1 MMKIK
6 KGDTV
11 KVIAGSSKGKEA
23 KVLSVDTDKKKVVV
37 EGVNVVTKH
46 SKPSAGNPNGG
57 IITKEAPI
65 DASNVMLVDPKT
77 GKPTRVGY
85 RINEDG
91 SKSRIAK
98 RSGEVIDTVSKAK
111 KGE

>member
-23 KVLSVDTDKKKVVV
+23 KVISVDHKNNKVVV
-37 EGVNVVTKH
+37 EGVNVITKH
-46 SKPSAGNPNGG
+46 AKPSASNPNGG

-65 DASNVMLVDPKT
+65 DASNVMLVDG
-77 GKPTRVGY
+77 GKATRVGFKVTTDDNGKVVKKE
-85 RINEDG
+85 RF
-91 SKSRIAK
+91 
-98 RSGEVIDTVSKAK
+98 AK
-111 KGE
+111 KTGNVIK

>member
-6 KGDTV
+6 KGDTD

-23 KVLSVDTDKKKVVV
+23 KVISVDVEKNKVVV

-46 SKPSAGNPNGG
+46 TKPSAGNPNGG

-65 DASNVMLVDPKT
+65 DASNVMLVDG
-77 GKPTRVGY
+77 GKATRVGFKVTTDDNGKVVKKE
-85 RINEDG
+85 RF
-91 SKSRIAK
+91 
-98 RSGEVIDTVSKAK
+98 AK
-111 KGE
+111 KTGNVIK

>member
-23 KVLSVDTDKKKVVV
+23 KVISVDVEKNKVVV

-65 DASNVMLVDPKT
+65 DISNVMLVEG
-77 GKPTRVGY
+77 GKATRVGFKVTKDENGKVVKKE
-85 RINEDG
+85 RF
-91 SKSRIAK
+91 
-98 RSGEVIDTVSKAK
+98 AK
-111 KGE
+111 KTGNVIK

>member
-23 KVLSVDTDKKKVVV
+23 KVISVDTDKKKVVV

-65 DASNVMLVDPKT
+65 DISNVMLVDG
-77 GKPTRVGY
+77 GKATRVGFKVTTDDNGKVVKKE
-85 RINEDG
+85 RF
-91 SKSRIAK
+91 
-98 RSGEVIDTVSKAK
+98 AK
-111 KGE
+111 KTGNVIK

>member
-23 KVLSVDTDKKKVVV
+23 KVISVATDKKKVVV

-46 SKPSAGNPNGG
+46 SKPSAGNHNGG

-65 DASNVMLVDPKT
+65 EISTVMLVEG
-77 GKPTRVGY
+77 GKATRVGFKVTKDENGKVVKKE
-85 RINEDG
+85 RF
-91 SKSRIAK
+91 
-98 RSGEVIDTVSKAK
+98 AK
-111 KGE
+111 KTGNVIK

>member
-11 KVIAGSSKGKEA
+11 KVSAGSSKGKEA
-23 KVLSVDTDKKKVVV
+23 KVISVDTDKKKVVV

-65 DASNVMLVDPKT
+65 DISNVMLVEG
-77 GKPTRVGY
+77 GKATRVGFKVTKDENGKVVKKE
-85 RINEDG
+85 RF
-91 SKSRIAK
+91 
-98 RSGEVIDTVSKAK
+98 AK
-111 KGE
+111 KTGNVIK

>member
-65 DASNVMLVDPKT
+65 DISNVMLEEG
-77 GKPTRVGY
+77 GKATRVGFKVTKDENGKVVKKE
-85 RINEDG
+85 RF
-91 SKSRIAK
+91 
-98 RSGEVIDTVSKAK
+98 AK
-111 KGE
+111 KTGNVIK

>member
-37 EGVNVVTKH
+37 EGVNVITKH

-65 DASNVMLVDPKT
+65 DISNVMLVEG
-77 GKPTRVGY
+77 GKATRVGFKVTKDENGKVVKKE
-85 RINEDG
+85 RF
-91 SKSRIAK
+91 
-98 RSGEVIDTVSKAK
+98 AK
-111 KGE
+111 KTGNVIK

>member
-23 KVLSVDTDKKKVVV
+23 KVLSVDIDKKKVVV
-37 EGVNVVTKH
+37 EGVNVITKH

-65 DASNVMLVDPKT
+65 DISNVMLVEG
-77 GKPTRVGY
+77 GKATRVGFKVTKDENGKVVKKE
-85 RINEDG
+85 RF
-91 SKSRIAK
+91 
-98 RSGEVIDTVSKAK
+98 AK
-111 KGE
+111 KTGHVIK

>member
-23 KVLSVDTDKKKVVV
+23 KVISVDTDKKKVVV

-57 IITKEAPI
+57 IITK
-65 DASNVMLVDPKT
+65 
-77 GKPTRVGY
+77 
-85 RINEDG
+85 
-91 SKSRIAK
+91 
-98 RSGEVIDTVSKAK
+98 
-111 KGE
+111 

>member
-23 KVLSVDTDKKKVVV
+23 KVISVDVDKKKVVV
-37 EGVNVVTKH
+37 EGVNVITKH
-46 SKPSAGNPNGG
+46 AKPSASNPNGG

-65 DASNVMLVDPKT
+65 DASNVMIVDGGKASRVGFKVTTDENGKVVKKERFAKKT
-77 GKPTRVGY
+77 G
-85 RINEDG
+85 N
-91 SKSRIAK
+91 
-98 RSGEVIDTVSKAK
+98 VIK
-111 KGE
+111 